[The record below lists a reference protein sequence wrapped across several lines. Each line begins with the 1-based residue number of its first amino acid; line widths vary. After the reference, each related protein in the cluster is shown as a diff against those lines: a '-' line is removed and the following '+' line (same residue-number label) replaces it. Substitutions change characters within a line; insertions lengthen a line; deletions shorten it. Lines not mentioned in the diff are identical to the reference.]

1 MKLQTEGYE
10 TKISYHRPN
19 GKVSNA
25 KYDTTPL
32 DDELL
37 WALSERVQ
45 HVFRKTPLVEIR
57 ISLDGETAH
66 WEFDN
71 WKSFLST
78 SQKLHAEDS
87 DLNMDEWIH
96 RINSRTGMKE
106 DFLRDAL
113 RYYKEMA
120 GDH

>member
-1 MKLQTEGYE
+1 
-10 TKISYHRPN
+10 
-19 GKVSNA
+19 
-25 KYDTTPL
+25 
-32 DDELL
+32 
-37 WALSERVQ
+37 
-45 HVFRKTPLVEIR
+45 
-57 ISLDGETAH
+57 LDGETAH
-66 WEFDN
+66 WEFDD

-106 DFLRDAL
+106 EFLRDAL

-120 GDH
+120 GNH